1 MYVLTISNTV
11 MQKNETYVYGDVD
24 PGKALDV
31 VTEDVANSITT
42 CLDRAMDQAAESAN
56 DIENLLIVGEELFSE
71 NMWNLMKIIHMA
83 PVDISWKL
91 LDLHELWKKSD
102 FKVANK
108 IFCDDTVENSGPLFD
123 YFISWTLFDNGKVYY
138 LAKFKSPT
146 DYIYV
151 ELKHK
156 DTYDTLD

>member
-71 NMWNLMKIIHMA
+71 NMWNLMKIIHIA
-83 PVDISWKL
+83 RRY
-91 LDLHELWKKSD
+91 
-102 FKVANK
+102 F
-108 IFCDDTVENSGPLFD
+108 VETSR
-123 YFISWTLFDNGKVYY
+123 
-138 LAKFKSPT
+138 PT
-146 DYIYV
+146 
-151 ELKHK
+151 
-156 DTYDTLD
+156 